1 MGLILDTSILIAS
14 ERRDEGIEDILRQ
27 ARALHGEVDI
37 ALSTVSV
44 VELTHG
50 IYRARTEAAR
60 ERRRVFAEEVFH
72 DVIVHPVSLE
82 IAQLAGRIEGEQAAK
97 GIAIGFED
105 LVIGATALHL
115 GFDVATVNVRHFQL
129 IPGLKIITL

>member
-44 VELTHG
+44 VELN
-50 IYRARTEAAR
+50 AW
-60 ERRRVFAEEVFH
+60 
-72 DVIVHPVSLE
+72 
-82 IAQLAGRIEGEQAAK
+82 
-97 GIAIGFED
+97 
-105 LVIGATALHL
+105 HL
-115 GFDVATVNVRHFQL
+115 
-129 IPGLKIITL
+129 PGQN